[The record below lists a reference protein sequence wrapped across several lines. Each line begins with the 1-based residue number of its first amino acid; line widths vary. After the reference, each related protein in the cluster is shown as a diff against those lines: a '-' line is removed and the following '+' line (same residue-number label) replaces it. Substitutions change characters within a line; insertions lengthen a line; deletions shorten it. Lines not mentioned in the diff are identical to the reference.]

1 MIKKSKRIQRRD
13 ENIDF
18 SKTYDIREGLALIK
32 EGATAKFDETVE
44 VVFACNLDPRKGD
57 QNLRGMVSL
66 PCGTGKTV
74 RVAVFAQ
81 GEQANQA
88 REAGADLV
96 GDMDLIETI
105 QRGTIDF
112 DLCIA
117 TPPMMAHLSK
127 LGKVLG
133 PKGLMPNPKL
143 GTVTMDVAAAVDS
156 AKKGQVSLRADKQGI
171 VHGILGRA
179 SFAVGQLE
187 ENFQALYEGL
197 LDLKPSGL
205 KGVLIKKVYLSST
218 MGFSLAIDPAKV
230 LS

>member
-1 MIKKSKRIQRRD
+1 MIKKSKRIQRRN

-18 SKTYDIREGLALIK
+18 SKIYNIREGLDLIK
-32 EGATAKFDETVE
+32 SGATAKFDETVE
-44 VVFACNLDPRKGD
+44 IVFSCNLDPRKGD
-57 QNLRGMVSL
+57 QSVRGMVSL
-66 PCGTGKTV
+66 PCGTGKSV
-74 RVAVFAQ
+74 RIAVFAQ

-96 GDMDLIETI
+96 GDMDLIEAV
-105 QRGTIDF
+105 QRGSMDF

-127 LGKVLG
+127 LGKILG

-143 GTVTMDVAAAVDS
+143 GTVTMDVAAAIDS

-171 VHGILGRA
+171 VHGIIGRT
-179 SFAVGQLE
+179 SFAIDQLE
-187 ENFQALYEGL
+187 QNFQALYEGFL
-197 LDLKPSGL
+197 ELKPAGL
-205 KGVLIKKVYLSST
+205 KGGLVKKIHLSST
-218 MGFSLAIDPAKV
+218 MGFSLEIDPARV

>member
-18 SKTYDIREGLALIK
+18 SKIYDIREGLDLVK
-32 EGATAKFDETVE
+32 NGATAKFDETVE
-44 VVFACNLDPRKGD
+44 IVFSCNLDPRKGD

-66 PCGTGKTV
+66 PCGTGKSV
-74 RVAVFAQ
+74 RIAVFAQ
-81 GEQANQA
+81 GEQAHQA

-96 GDMDLIETI
+96 GDMDLIEAV
-105 QRGTIDF
+105 QRGNMDF

-127 LGKVLG
+127 LGKILG

-143 GTVTMDVAAAVDS
+143 GTVTMDVAAAIDS

-171 VHGILGRA
+171 VHGIIGRA
-179 SFAVGQLE
+179 SFAIDQLE
-187 ENFQALYEGL
+187 QNFQALYEGL
-197 LDLKPSGL
+197 LELKPAGL
-205 KGVLIKKVYLSST
+205 KGGLVKKIYLSST